1 MPLLFTEVVM
11 FTLFQVYRVHTVDI
25 SDQILKL
32 ITVTVTNE
40 LVTKYL
46 KEA

>member
-32 ITVTVTNE
+32 ITVTNE

-46 KEA
+46 K